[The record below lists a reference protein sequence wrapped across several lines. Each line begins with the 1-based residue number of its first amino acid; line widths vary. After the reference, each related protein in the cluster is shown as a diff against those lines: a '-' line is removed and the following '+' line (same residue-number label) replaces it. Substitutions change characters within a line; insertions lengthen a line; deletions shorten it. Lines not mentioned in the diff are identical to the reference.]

1 MLSTT
6 VQEQDIG
13 EESHETKCLKSR
25 LTVGIAAHNEASNI
39 GILMTQVQSEI
50 GKQDEIVV
58 VASGCTDKTAE
69 IVLQH
74 ARADRRIRVIL
85 EEQRGGKSLAINKIL
100 SEFRGEMLLLVSAD
114 VLPVDGSITSMVS
127 TMESDRSIGVVSSQP
142 RPVNGH
148 RGLIGYLGHLYWR
161 LHHETLSLLDATG
174 QNTHGGEAILVRSG
188 IVSSLPI
195 DCINDDAYIG
205 VEAALKGF
213 RVKYCPQALV
223 KTKTPETISELVGQR
238 RRIIA
243 GHLKVKR
250 HTGKY
255 PRVLTIMSV
264 KDPSRFIQVICQE
277 LWSRPSSI
285 PKLLAA
291 GYLEG
296 VSGLLAI
303 FDTITRRDHVLWKTA
318 MTTKFL
324 SDK

>member
-6 VQEQDIG
+6 FQEQVIL
-13 EESHETKCLKSR
+13 EEPDEKNSLKVR
-25 LTVGIAAHNEASNI
+25 LTIGIAAHNEASNI
-39 GILMTQVQSEI
+39 GNLMTQVRSEI
-50 GKQDEIVV
+50 GKQDEIVI

-69 IVLQH
+69 IVLHH
-74 ARADRRIRVIL
+74 ARADRRVKVIL

-114 VLPVDGSITSMVS
+114 VLPLDGSITSMVS

-161 LHHETLSLLDATG
+161 LHHQTLSLLDASG

-188 IVSSLPI
+188 IVSSLPV
-195 DCINDDAYIG
+195 DCINDDAFIG

-213 RVKYCPQALV
+213 RVKYCPQAIV
-223 KTKTPETISELVGQR
+223 KTKTPETIRELVRQR

-255 PRVLTIMSV
+255 PRVLTIMTV
-264 KDPSRFIQVICQE
+264 KDPSRFIRVIGQE
-277 LWSRPSSI
+277 LWSRPTSL

-291 GYLEG
+291 TYLEG
-296 VSGLLAI
+296 VSALLAI
-303 FDTITRRDHVLWKTA
+303 CDTITRRDHVLWKTA
-318 MTTKFL
+318 VTTKFL
-324 SDK
+324 GDN